1 MSSPQH
7 ILVIRLSAPGDVA
20 MTVPVLHSFQKRY
33 PAVSLTVLTTK
44 RLAPLFKGLKAAFFF
59 AETKAEHKG
68 FAGLFTLF
76 NQLNAAAG
84 DRPIDAIADLHNVLR
99 SQIIRR
105 LYALKG
111 VRTASIDKGRAGKKA
126 LTKKKTKVLKQLP
139 SSFDRYRDVFRE
151 LGFDFPYDFISLYTQ
166 LPSLTSGIVSLTKE
180 KNGIWIGIAP
190 FAAYKEKMYPL
201 DKMEETICELRN
213 KQGTK
218 IILFGSS
225 SESTILEGW
234 QEKYNHVV
242 NTAGKLTLEEELILL
257 SHLDCM
263 ISMDSANMHFA
274 SLVNTRVISVWGAT
288 HPFAGFMGWRQ
299 SLNDT
304 VQIDLYCR
312 PCSVF
317 GNRRCY
323 RGDWACMHLIAPAK
337 IADKTLAIVNRNN
350 AGSAGC

>member
-1 MSSPQH
+1 
-7 ILVIRLSAPGDVA
+7 V
-20 MTVPVLHSFQKRY
+20 
-33 PAVSLTVLTTK
+33 
-44 RLAPLFKGLKAAFFF
+44 
-59 AETKAEHKG
+59 
-68 FAGLFTLF
+68 
-76 NQLNAAAG
+76 
-84 DRPIDAIADLHNVLR
+84 ADLHNVLR

-105 LYALKG
+105 LYHLKG
-111 VRTASIDKGRAGKKA
+111 VTTASIDKGRAEKRA
-126 LTKKKTKVLKQLP
+126 LTRKKTKTLKQLP
-139 SSFDRYRDVFRE
+139 SSFDRYRDVLRV
-151 LGFDFPYDFISLYTQ
+151 LGFDFPYDFTSLYGE
-166 LPSLTSGIVSLTKE
+166 LPSLTNRVVSLTGE
-180 KNGIWIGIAP
+180 KSGIWIGIAP
-190 FAAYKEKMYPL
+190 FAAYHEKMYPL
-201 DKMEETICELRN
+201 DKMEEVVCELL
-213 KQGTK
+213 KMQGTK

-225 SESTILEGW
+225 SESETLNGW
-234 QEKYNHVV
+234 EQKYNQVV
-242 NTAGKLTLEEELILL
+242 TTAGKLSLEEELMLMT
-257 SHLDCM
+257 HLDCM

-299 SLNDT
+299 HLNDA